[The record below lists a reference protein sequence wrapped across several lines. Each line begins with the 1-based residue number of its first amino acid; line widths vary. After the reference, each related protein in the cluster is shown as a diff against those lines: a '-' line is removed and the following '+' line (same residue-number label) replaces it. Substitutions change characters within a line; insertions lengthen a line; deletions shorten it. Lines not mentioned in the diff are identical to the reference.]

1 MAIVRTVHPIE
12 RLRSV
17 ARAEGAGPSLL
28 AREAAEA
35 LVGLD
40 PESLSAAPLGP
51 SLVESG
57 QLAPDRR
64 AFVTALRR
72 LVDRHPTVGTMWW
85 LAARVM
91 ASSEPG
97 REARRACEAIEMD
110 STPNVLG
117 SALPDDATVVIVGW
131 PEQVSE
137 ALRRRGDL
145 EVLVVDCLGEGFELA
160 RRLHGSGMEAELV
173 PDAGLG
179 TAVCES
185 DLVLLEASAM
195 GPDGFLA
202 SAGSRAGAAVA
213 HHAGIPV
220 WLVAGVGRVLP
231 DRLWEALLARLDQ
244 APEEPWHCSEEL
256 VPLALADHAA
266 RPEGVLAPAD
276 AAGRGDCPVVAEL
289 LRPVG

>member
-1 MAIVRTVHPIE
+1 MHPIE

-28 AREAAEA
+28 AKEAAEA

-40 PESLSAAPLGP
+40 PESLFAAPMGP
-51 SLVESG
+51 SLMDPGHVP
-57 QLAPDRR
+57 PDPR

-85 LAARVM
+85 LAARLM
-91 ASSEPG
+91 ASAEPG
-97 REARRACEAIEMD
+97 TEARRACDAVEMD
-110 STPNVLG
+110 ATPNVLG
-117 SALPDDATVVIVGW
+117 SALPDDATVVIIGW
-131 PEQVSE
+131 PEHVSQ
-137 ALRRRGDL
+137 ALRRRGDV

-220 WLVAGVGRVLP
+220 WLAAGVGRVLP
-231 DRLWEALLARLDQ
+231 ARLWEALLARLDQ
-244 APEEPWHCSEEL
+244 IPEEPWHCSQEL
-256 VPLALADHAA
+256 VPLALVDHVA
-266 RPEGVLAPAD
+266 RPEGVLAPA
-276 AAGRGDCPVVAEL
+276 
-289 LRPVG
+289 

>member
-1 MAIVRTVHPIE
+1 LAIVRTVHPIE

-28 AREAAEA
+28 VREAAEA

-40 PESLSAAPLGP
+40 AESLSSAPMGSLMEPGP
-51 SLVESG
+51 VP
-57 QLAPDRR
+57 PDPR

-72 LVDRHPTVGTMWW
+72 LVDRHPTVGPMWW

-91 ASSEPG
+91 ASPEPG
-97 REARRACEAIEMD
+97 TEARRVCEAIEMD
-110 STPNVLG
+110 PTPNVLG
-117 SALPDDATVVIVGW
+117 SALPDDATVVVVGC
-131 PEQVSE
+131 PEHASQ

-160 RRLHGSGMEAELV
+160 RRLRSSGMQVELV

-179 TAVCES
+179 TAVCEA
-185 DLVLLEASAM
+185 DLVVLEASAL
-195 GPDGFLA
+195 GPDGFLGA
-202 SAGSRAGAAVA
+202 AGSRAGAAVA

-220 WLVAGVGRVLP
+220 WVAAGVGRVLP

-256 VPLALADHAA
+256 VPLALVDQVA

-276 AAGRGDCPVVAEL
+276 AAGRGDYPVVAEL
-289 LRPVG
+289 LRPIG